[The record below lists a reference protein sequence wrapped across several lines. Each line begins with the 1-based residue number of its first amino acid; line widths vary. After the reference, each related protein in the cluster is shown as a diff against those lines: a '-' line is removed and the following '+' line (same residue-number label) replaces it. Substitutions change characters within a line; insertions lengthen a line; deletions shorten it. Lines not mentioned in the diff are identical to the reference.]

1 VDHNILKCVNL
12 KGKASLN
19 LIEANFLNKYKKK
32 LKTWRR
38 KWGGKKK
45 KFDPNFFSDKMNILG
60 SIQTIVLKEKP

>member
-32 LKTWRR
+32 LKM
-38 KWGGKKK
+38 WGMEMEKKK
-45 KFDPNFFSDKMNILG
+45 
-60 SIQTIVLKEKP
+60 V

>member
-19 LIEANFLNKYKKK
+19 LIEANFLNKYKKN

-45 KFDPNFFSDKMNILG
+45 
-60 SIQTIVLKEKP
+60 